1 MIKHLAILVMILAA
15 GAASAGDTSGLYRL
29 APAGT
34 AVTFT
39 TGAFGV
45 AHTTGR
51 VSGVEGT
58 LHFDADHPAESRVDV
73 TLDMTTLSSGVGLF
87 DGQLQGDDYFDT
99 ARYPQASFR
108 STQVDMTGETT
119 ADVTGDMTLH
129 GVTRTIVLAV
139 VFDRG
144 SGSGLGFTATARIHR
159 RDFGI
164 DKFQLFIS
172 DDIDLHI
179 SAEAYQ

>member
-1 MIKHLAILVMILAA
+1 MIKYLAVLAIILTA
-15 GAASAGDTSGLYRL
+15 GAASAGDTPGLYRL

-39 TGAFGV
+39 TGAFGM

-58 LHFDADHPAESRVDV
+58 LRFDADHPADSQVDV
-73 TLDMTTLSSGVGLF
+73 TLDMTTLSSGIALF
-87 DGQLQGDDYFDT
+87 DGQLHGDDYFNT

-108 STQVDMTGETT
+108 SPQVEMTGDTS
-119 ADVTGDMTLH
+119 ANVTGDMTLH
-129 GVTRTIVLAV
+129 GVTHTVILAV
-139 VFDRG
+139 VFDSKDG
-144 SGSGLGFTATARIHR
+144 TGLGFTATARIHR

-179 SAEAYQ
+179 RAEAYR

>member
-1 MIKHLAILVMILAA
+1 MIKYLAVLAMLL
-15 GAASAGDTSGLYRL
+15 AASAASAEDMSGTYRL

-39 TGAFGV
+39 TGAFGM

-58 LHFDADHPAESRVDV
+58 LRFDADHPAASQVDV

-108 STQVDMTGETT
+108 STQVEMTGDTT
-119 ADVTGDMTLH
+119 ANVTGDMTLH
-129 GVTRTIVLAV
+129 GVTRSVILAV
-139 VFDRG
+139 IFDRKNG
-144 SGSGLGFTATARIHR
+144 AGLGFTATARIHR

-172 DDIDLHI
+172 DDIDLHVQ
-179 SAEAYQ
+179 AEAYQ